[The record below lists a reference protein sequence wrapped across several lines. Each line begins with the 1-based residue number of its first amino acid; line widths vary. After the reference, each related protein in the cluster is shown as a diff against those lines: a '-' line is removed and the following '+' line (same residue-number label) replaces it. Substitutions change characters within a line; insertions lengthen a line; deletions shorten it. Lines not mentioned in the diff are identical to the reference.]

1 MTQGLLGLSWLDWGV
16 ITLYFAVTLYI
27 GLRTGKKVKTREDYF
42 LGGRKFGKLIQT
54 FAMFGQ
60 ATSAE
65 NAVSATTAVANGGI
79 AGTAAT
85 LIGGLFY
92 MPVLWLTAPWYRRL
106 RVLTMSDFFT
116 ERYQSW
122 RMGLTYAL
130 ISATFFMI
138 ACGMGFVAMGKT
150 LTAIMPKPESAFTM
164 QEHTERGRAL
174 EMKGLEKRDYKILTP
189 SEKTRLEAL
198 RIEKP
203 RMDFPYIPTWLIM
216 VIIAVAIALYVL
228 VGGLEAAFLT
238 DLVQGMLIIVL
249 TVLLIPF
256 AMAAISA
263 KFGTPGLLGSF
274 QVMHQQLPEW
284 YFELGGSPKLLEFNW
299 AWLLVFGVAGV
310 LNTAV
315 QANQLTTIGSAKD
328 EDTARIGSTNGVF
341 IKRYCSVIWGLVGL
355 LALVL
360 FGAGITDPDLLWGTA
375 TRNLLGPVGFG
386 LVGLMIACLLAALM
400 STASTLALTTG
411 ALLTNSVYKP
421 LVAKKSEAHYVT
433 VGRILS
439 LLYIIGGLIIAWCF
453 DSVFD
458 IYKYLVLFYCIIAA
472 AFWLGMTWR
481 RANAKAAWASIIV
494 MLLLTVVLPVT
505 LPMIPGMRENPRL
518 LKETAPLP
526 VTRSYHATQADI
538 DERAG
543 AIARWEK
550 ANIAGAAQGSRP
562 AVLTMGQ
569 RFDKTFTIKKKSI
582 FWWQDFKSV
591 GDRKVGLGLLKVEL
605 LALDLLG
612 AKLEKNSYSTNE
624 TISMLIRILVPFAV
638 MLLVGL
644 MTKPQQK
651 EHLDRFFARLR
662 TPAHADRELDRQ
674 EVERTQNDPARYDH
688 CRLFPGS
695 AWEFTRWDRRDW
707 YGVFYCTGGAI
718 GVLILLLLVARL
730 GMR

>member
-1 MTQGLLGLSWLDWGV
+1 MTQGFWGLSWLDWGV
-16 ITLYFAVTLYI
+16 IAVYFAVTLYM

-65 NAVSATTAVANGGI
+65 NAVSATTAVANGGV

-106 RVLTMSDFFT
+106 RVLTMADFFA
-116 ERYQSW
+116 ERYQSR

-130 ISATFFMI
+130 ISAAFFMI
-138 ACGMGFVAMGKT
+138 ASGMGFAAMGKT
-150 LTAIMPKPESAFTM
+150 LTAIMPKPESAYTI
-164 QEHTERGRAL
+164 QERAEHGRAL
-174 EMKGLEKRDYKILTP
+174 DLKTLEKRDYATLTP
-189 SEKTRLEAL
+189 AEQGRLETL
-198 RIEKP
+198 RAEKP
-203 RMDFPYIPTWLIM
+203 HMDFPYVPTWAIM
-216 VIIAVAIALYVL
+216 VTIAVAVALYVL

-256 AMAAISA
+256 AMTAINAQFGGHGFFAPFAA
-263 KFGTPGLLGSF
+263 
-274 QVMHQQLPEW
+274 MHRQLPEW
-284 YFELGGSPKLLEFNW
+284 YFELWGSPKLLEFNW
-299 AWLLVFGVAGV
+299 GWLLAFGIAGV

-315 QANQLTTIGSAKD
+315 QANQLTAIGSAKD
-328 EDTARIGSTNGVF
+328 EETARLGSTNGVF

-375 TRNLLGPVGFG
+375 TRSLLGPSGIG

-411 ALLTNSVYKP
+411 ALLTNNLYKP
-421 LVAKKSEAHYVT
+421 LAPNKSEAHYVA
-433 VGRILS
+433 VGRAFS
-439 LLYIIGGLIIAWCF
+439 LLYIIGGLIIAWRF

-458 IYKYLVLFYCIIAA
+458 IYKYLVLFYCIVAA

-481 RANAKAAWASIIV
+481 RANAPAAWASIV
-494 MLLLTVVLPVT
+494 TMLLLTVVLPVA

-518 LKETAPLP
+518 LKETAPMP
-526 VTRSYHATQADI
+526 VTRTYHATQADI
-538 DERAG
+538 DDRAKE
-543 AIARWEK
+543 ITKWEK
-550 ANIAGAAQGSRP
+550 ASAAGTADGP
-562 AVLTMGQ
+562 CPTPLVMGQ
-569 RFDKTFTIKKKSI
+569 RFEKTFTIKKKSV
-582 FWWQDFKSV
+582 FWWQDFKPV
-591 GDRKVGLGLLKVEL
+591 GDHKIGFGLLKVEL

-612 AKLEKNSYSTNE
+612 VKLENNSYSVNE
-624 TISMLIRILVPFAV
+624 TISMLVRILVPFAV
-638 MLLVGL
+638 MFIVGL
-644 MTKPQQK
+644 ATKPQDR

-662 TPAHADRELDRQ
+662 TPIHPDPALDAA
-674 EVERTQNDPARYDH
+674 EVERTLVDPTRHAT
-688 CRLFPGS
+688 RLLPGTS
-695 AWEFTRWDRRDW
+695 WEFTRWDRRDW
-707 YGVFYCTGGAI
+707 FGVWYCTAGAL
-718 GVLILLLLVARL
+718 GVIVLLILVARI
-730 GMR
+730 GMH